1 MATYDETTYAE
12 DPDMEIQPFSDT
24 IGARATTNPNGSTQ
38 TTNSSTTE
46 NKWEF
51 D

>member
-1 MATYDETTYAE
+1 MATYDETTYVE
-12 DPDMEIQPFSDT
+12 DPDIQPFSDT
-24 IGARATTNPNGSTQ
+24 IGARATTNPNGSSQ
-38 TTNSSTTE
+38 TTNSGTSE